1 MISRKTVLI
10 LGAGAS
16 QPYGFPLGRPLLN
29 RICQLLG
36 PEHHKN
42 AHHKVLID
50 LGHSPSEVEEFWNEL
65 RHSDWGSVDEF
76 LEKNHDKYIDIGKH
90 AIASALIPFED
101 HNCLFPPQAPTNHW
115 YKQLVEE
122 LDVQSEDVCDNQLAV
137 LTFNYDRSL
146 EEYLRNVIS
155 TRRHCSLSE
164 AEEIRQSIPITHLYG
179 DLGKLESTTQDANL
193 YSPDLEPARVKSAAE
208 SMKII
213 HESKDQTA
221 EFDQSVNVLEQAE
234 CIYFLGF
241 GYHPTN
247 VRRLRV
253 FNSEWDEERKKR
265 QVVKGTI
272 LGIDD
277 QKWGTIVEK
286 VFHGNIGGRQH
297 RGDCSS
303 FLQTSAQLS

>member
-16 QPYGFPLGRPLLN
+16 EPYGFPLGRQLLN
-29 RICQLLG
+29 RICALLG

-42 AHHKVLID
+42 AHHKVLHD
-50 LGHSPSEVEEFWNEL
+50 LEHAPSEIEEFWNEL

-76 LEKNHDKYIDIGKH
+76 LEKNHRKYIEIGKH

-101 HNCLFPPQAPTNHW
+101 HNCLFPPRAPTNNW
-115 YKQLVEE
+115 YNQLAEA
-122 LDVQSEDVCDNQLAV
+122 LDVESEEVTDNQLAV

-146 EEYLRNVIS
+146 EEYLRTVIR

-164 AEEIRQSIPITHLYG
+164 AEEIRQSIQIIHLYG
-179 DLGKLESTTQDANL
+179 DLGKLESTTRDEQK
-193 YSPDLEPARVKSAAE
+193 YSPDLETARVKAAAE
-208 SMKII
+208 SMKIL
-213 HESKDQTA
+213 HESEDRTP
-221 EFDQSVNVLEQAE
+221 EFDQAEELLEQAQ

-265 QVVKGTI
+265 QIVKGTI

-277 QKWGTIVEK
+277 QKWGTIVGK

-303 FLQTSAQLS
+303 FLKTSARLT